1 MVTKGEQ
8 AASTQERR
16 AGSKNM
22 VEKLSAE
29 RAEVLSLFC
38 KVAGLEPYN
47 DNKTTKHEPEVLKEF
62 CQLLVDYIA
71 AGHFSLYERIING
84 SERRRAICK
93 LAEDLY
99 PRIATTTEAALAF
112 NDKYDTEEQRDE
124 APDLGADLSVITS
137 YSIHYTKLYDD
148 TPMRRSI
155 TLAIALVSHTSG

>member
-1 MVTKGEQ
+1 MATKSEQ

-29 RAEVLSLFC
+29 RAEMLSLFC
-38 KVAGLEPYN
+38 KVAGMEPYK
-47 DNKTTKHEPEVLKEF
+47 DNKATKHEPEVLKEF
-62 CQLLVDYIA
+62 CQLMVDYIA

-84 SERRRAICK
+84 SERRRAISK

-99 PRIATTTEAALAF
+99 PRIANTTEAALAF

-124 APDLGADLSVITS
+124 APDLETDLSR
-137 YSIHYTKLYDD
+137 LGEQLELRMELEDQLL
-148 TPMRRSI
+148 R
-155 TLAIALVSHTSG
+155 ALLSR

>member
-1 MVTKGEQ
+1 MATKGEQ
-8 AASTQERR
+8 ATSTKERR

-38 KVAGLEPYN
+38 KVAGLEPYK

-84 SERRRAICK
+84 SERRRAISK

-99 PRIATTTEAALAF
+99 PRIAKTTEAALAF

-124 APDLGADLSVITS
+124 APELEADLSQLGEQLELRMELEDQLLT
-137 YSIHYTKLYDD
+137 
-148 TPMRRSI
+148 
-155 TLAIALVSHTSG
+155 ALLSR

>member
-1 MVTKGEQ
+1 MATKGEQ
-8 AASTQERR
+8 AASKQERR

-29 RAEVLSLFC
+29 RAGMLSLFC
-38 KVAGLEPYN
+38 KVAGLEPYK
-47 DNKTTKHEPEVLKEF
+47 DNKATKHEPEVLKEF

-84 SERRRAICK
+84 SERRRAISK

-99 PRIATTTEAALAF
+99 PRIANTTEAALAF

-124 APDLGADLSVITS
+124 APDLETDLSR
-137 YSIHYTKLYDD
+137 LGEQLELRMELEDQLL
-148 TPMRRSI
+148 R
-155 TLAIALVSHTSG
+155 ALLSR